1 MTRLIWI
8 CLLWPYIFCF
18 SFNARAHTKARTSTH
33 LFSSVGINDCLVV
46 LSADAVLDTVEHRSQ
61 LGLEAA
67 LCAWPSLKVEKEVL
81 LQDPTW
87 LLNKLKALSHVLDAP
102 SASFSTTCEF
112 ALAARLL
119 LEEQALDEGESNN
132 KRGKYASKFHPQGI
146 EDSPSSA
153 EPSSSSTRPLTVG
166 EIAANWD
173 DFFRET
179 LQMRYHANYK
189 DPIPVLQSIIDEKIV
204 DWGELPV
211 FYPQVQHTLNSKR
224 YQNFVMTVPPSD
236 KQLVRQSLEGA
247 NVSFIETAS
256 ALVAIESLSLE
267 TNRRTVVVLESDE
280 SSLQDI
286 LNSSIGETV
295 IVVIDGSYKRLEA
308 MASLFGD
315 SIPRQG
321 NIGNTPFQKKLSL
334 NLGKWACGHPTTV
347 AKATMNPWTDVMTM
361 EALQDNFL
369 SGQNSEEAFQ

>member
-1 MTRLIWI
+1 M
-8 CLLWPYIFCF
+8 
-18 SFNARAHTKARTSTH
+18 
-33 LFSSVGINDCLVV
+33 NDFLVV
-46 LSADAVLDTVEHRSQ
+46 LSADTILDTVEHRSQ

-67 LCAWPSLKVEKEVL
+67 LCAWPSLKVDKEAL

-102 SASFSTTCEF
+102 SPSFSTTCEF

-146 EDSPSSA
+146 EDYPSSA

-166 EIAANWD
+166 EIAANWE

-179 LQMRYHANYK
+179 LQVRYRANYK
-189 DPIPVLQSIIDEKIV
+189 DPMPVLQSIIDDRIL
-204 DWGELPV
+204 DLGEFPM
-211 FYPQVQHTLNSKR
+211 FYPQVQHTLNSTR
-224 YQNFVMTVPPSD
+224 YRNVVMTVPPSD
-236 KQLVRQSLEGA
+236 IQLVRQSLKDA
-247 NVSFIETAS
+247 DVSFIETSSAS
-256 ALVAIESLSLE
+256 EAIASLSLE
-267 TNRRTVVVLESDE
+267 TDDPTVVVLESEE

-286 LNSSIGETV
+286 LNSSVGETV
-295 IVVIDGSYKRLEA
+295 VVIDGSYKRLEA
-308 MASLFGD
+308 MAPLFGD

-334 NLGKWACGHPTTV
+334 NLGKWACGNPTTV

-361 EALQDNFL
+361 EALQETFL
-369 SGQNSEEAFQ
+369 LRQQNEQAFQ